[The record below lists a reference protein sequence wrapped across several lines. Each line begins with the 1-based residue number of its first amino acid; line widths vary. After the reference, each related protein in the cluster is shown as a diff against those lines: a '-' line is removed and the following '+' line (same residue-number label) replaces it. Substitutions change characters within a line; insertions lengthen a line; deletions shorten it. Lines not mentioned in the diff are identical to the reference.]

1 MANWLNLIAI
11 AAGGALGSVSRYLI
25 AVISASIPGGSSMLG
40 TAIANVVGCAAIG
53 AFAAYVELRAGTD
66 AVFPERMRLA
76 IQVGFLGGLTT
87 FSTYMAEK
95 AVLLQTG
102 RWGGVSLYVLANI
115 VVGWL
120 VLVLAAQWVRS
131 WMN

>member
-1 MANWLNLIAI
+1 
-11 AAGGALGSVSRYLI
+11 
-25 AVISASIPGGSSMLG
+25 MLG
-40 TAIANVVGCAAIG
+40 TTIANVIGCAAIG
-53 AFAAYVELRAGTD
+53 AFATYIELRSGAD

-95 AVLLQTG
+95 AFLVQSG

-115 VVGWL
+115 VLGWL
-120 VLVLAAQWVRS
+120 VLALAAHWVRT
-131 WMN
+131 WMS